1 MVLMLMVILVGWDSG
16 VMVGFS
22 SGYGVGVSDAE
33 GSDRWCWW

>member
-1 MVLMLMVILVGWDSG
+1 MVLMLMVILVGWDSE

-22 SGYGVGVSDAE
+22 SGYGVGDAE